1 MKTPLAAVVLAF
13 LLLCLYGPT
22 GARAATTCKGTLN
35 GYFDSVV
42 VPANSSCT
50 LNLATI
56 AHDVDVSAGATLTV
70 VGQSVGPT
78 PIAVT
83 IGGNLTAVGCNSV
96 LLNGAL
102 GGIAVAG
109 DFSINSCAQPSGFVG
124 PGVTIKGNFS
134 CVNTAAAC
142 TADNGTV
149 VGGVTIT
156 RSSSPNAS
164 EIGNNIIGGNLTCSQ
179 NSVMPTHTAGLNY
192 VAGQGSSQCDY
203 TFISSAPPPT
213 CSGVINLNRVSD
225 LTALYVQTVA
235 ASGSTPQYCQVV
247 GVVQTEADE
256 FDTGDMDGQES
267 DDPMISSAGFLLR
280 LPMTWNN
287 RFVFMGCG
295 GSCGSIGTRNAATG
309 IVSPSL
315 SVNGVDSAEALND
328 GFAVVNTDSGHEP
341 IAGSNL
347 PQWSLLDVGVAN
359 QPALDDFDYRS
370 VHDITIVTK
379 QLVTKY
385 YKDDISFAYFDGCST
400 GGRQAMVE
408 ADDYPEDFDGIIA
421 GDPIMDLDNIRGSNF
436 KALAAWL
443 APGAFLDNA
452 TIANLDAAVL
462 ANCDALDGVADGL
475 IQNPQLCS
483 LDPDSLV
490 GTTLTQAQADGVS
503 TYIEQVIDTTG
514 NYVYPGF
521 ALGHWATAGFA
532 TFQNFNNEPAP
543 NPTSPQPWSATGAQI
558 VTGSIPGPVEWT
570 LSDPGARYYVELD
583 PNFDTINQWPQGANI
598 GQPPNVESASVVRL
612 SKKRVGSGN
621 GDDPAKLKKFIKQDR
636 KLIVYHGFSD
646 NLAPP
651 FRTIWFYRELAAQ
664 EKSYA
669 DAQKNV
675 RLFMVPGMGHCGG
688 GTSPNSF
695 ETLNTLANWVE
706 DGVAPDAIPAT
717 NTSNGSSMPLCK
729 FPEEA
734 TYLGGPATLASS
746 WSCDPNDR
754 RLLQSPGSDGVVAG
768 MTHNAAQGH

>member
-1 MKTPLAAVVLAF
+1 MKTLVVAITLAF
-13 LLLCLYGPT
+13 LSLWCGPT
-22 GARAATTCKGTLN
+22 SARASTACIGTLN

-70 VGQSVGPT
+70 IGQTVGPT

-83 IGGNLTAVGCNSV
+83 IGGNLTADRCSSV

-102 GGIAVAG
+102 GGIAVGG
-109 DFSINSCAQPSGFVG
+109 DFSIKNCAQPSGFVG
-124 PGVTIKGNFS
+124 PGVTIKGSFD
-134 CVNTAAAC
+134 CVNTAGPC
-142 TADNGTV
+142 KADSGTV
-149 VGGVTIT
+149 VGSVTVL
-156 RSSSPNAS
+156 RASSLTAS

-179 NSVMPTHTAGLNY
+179 NSVIPTHTAGLNY
-192 VAGQGSSQCDY
+192 VAGQGSSQCDH
-203 TFISSAPPPT
+203 TFLSSAAPPN
-213 CSGVINLNRVSD
+213 CSGALNLSRISD

-235 ASGSTPQYCQVV
+235 ASGPNPQYCQVV

-256 FDTGDMDGQES
+256 FENGRGDEPGS
-267 DDPMISSAGFLLR
+267 DDRMISSAGFLLR
-280 LPMTWNN
+280 LPVTWNN

-295 GSCGSIGTRNAATG
+295 GSCGSIGSRNTTTG
-309 IVSPSL
+309 IVNPSL

-328 GFAVVNTDSGHEP
+328 GFAVVNTDTGHEP

-347 PQWSLLDVGVAN
+347 PQWSLLAAGVPN
-359 QPALDDFDYRS
+359 QPALADFDYRS
-370 VHDITIVTK
+370 VHDITLATK
-379 QLVTKY
+379 RLVSEY
-385 YKDDISFAYFDGCST
+385 YKGDINFAYFDGCST

-443 APGAFLDNA
+443 APGAFVGNT
-452 TIANLDAAVL
+452 TIANIDAAVL

-483 LDPDSLV
+483 LDPNSLV
-490 GTTLTQAQADGVS
+490 GTVLTQEQADGVT
-503 TYIEQVIDTTG
+503 TYIEQVIDTKG

-532 TFQNFNNEPAP
+532 TFQNFNNKPAP

-558 VTGSIPGPVEWT
+558 TTGSIPGPVEWT

-598 GQPPNVESASVVRL
+598 GQPPNVESASVVKL

-621 GDDPAKLKKFIKQDR
+621 GDDPAKLKKFIKQNR
-636 KLIVYHGFSD
+636 KLILYHGFSD

-651 FRTIWFYRELAAQ
+651 FRSIWFYRELADQ
-664 EKSYA
+664 ENGYD

-675 RLFMVPGMGHCGG
+675 RLFMVPGMGHCSG

-695 ETLNTLANWVE
+695 ETLNTLADWVE
-706 DGVAPDAIPAT
+706 NDVAPDAIPAT
-717 NTSNGSSMPLCK
+717 NTSNGASMPLCK
-729 FPEEA
+729 FPEQA
-734 TYLGGPATLASS
+734 SYVGGPVTSASS
-746 WSCDPNDR
+746 WKCDPRDL
-754 RLLQSPGSDGVVAG
+754 RLLSAPGGDGVIAG
-768 MTHNAAQGH
+768 MTHNGANGH

>member
-1 MKTPLAAVVLAF
+1 MKTLLAAVVVAF
-13 LLLCLYGPT
+13 LSLCCGPT
-22 GARAATTCKGTLN
+22 NVHASTVCTGILN

-56 AHDVDVSAGATLTV
+56 AHDVDVSAGGTLSII
-70 VGQSVGPT
+70 GQSVGPT

-83 IGGNLTAVGCNSV
+83 IGGNLTANGCNSV
-96 LLNGAL
+96 LLNGSL
-102 GGIAVAG
+102 GGIAVGG
-109 DFSINSCAQPSGFVG
+109 DFSITNCAQQSGFVG
-124 PGVTIKGNFS
+124 PGVAIKGNFS
-134 CVNTAAAC
+134 CINTPGPC
-142 TADNGTV
+142 KADNGTV
-149 VGGVTIT
+149 VGGVTV
-156 RSSSPNAS
+156 SSASSPTAS
-164 EIGNNIIGGNLTCSQ
+164 EIGDNIIGGNLTCSQ
-179 NSVMPTHTAGLNY
+179 DTVTPTHTAGVNF
-192 VAGQGSSQCDY
+192 VAGQGSSQCNVS
-203 TFISSAPPPT
+203 FISQTAPPN
-213 CSGVINLNRVSD
+213 CSGALNLARVPN

-235 ASGSTPQYCQVV
+235 ASGANPQYCQVV
-247 GVVQTEADE
+247 GVVQTEAD
-256 FDTGDMDGQES
+256 DVVTGDSDESWS
-267 DDPMISSAGFLLR
+267 DDPLISSAGFLLR

-295 GSCGSIGTRNAATG
+295 GSCGSIGSRNSATG
-309 IVSPSL
+309 IVTPSL
-315 SVNGVDSAEALND
+315 SVNGVDSAEALNN
-328 GFAVVNTDSGHEP
+328 GFAVVNTDTGHEA

-347 PQWSLLDVGVAN
+347 PQWSLLDVGVPN
-359 QPALDDFDYRS
+359 KPALDDFDYRS
-370 VHDITIVTK
+370 VHDITIATK
-379 QLVTKY
+379 QLVSKY
-385 YKDDISFAYFDGCST
+385 YADDIDFAYFDGCST
-400 GGRQAMVE
+400 GGRQAMDE
-408 ADDYPEDFDGIIA
+408 ADDYPEDYDGIIA

-443 APGAFLDNA
+443 APGAFIGNT

-483 LDPDSLV
+483 LDPNSLV
-490 GTTLTQAQADGVS
+490 GTVLTQAQADGVT
-503 TYIEQVIDTTG
+503 TYIEQVFDTKG

-532 TFQNFNNEPAP
+532 VFQNFNNKPAP

-598 GQPPNVESASVVRL
+598 GQPPNIESASVVRL

-621 GDDPAKLKKFIKQDR
+621 GDDPAKLKTFIRQNR
-636 KLIVYHGFSD
+636 KLILYHGFSD

-651 FRTIWFYRELAAQ
+651 FRTIWFYRELANQEKGYNKAQ
-664 EKSYA
+664 E
-669 DAQKNV
+669 NV
-675 RLFMVPGMGHCGG
+675 RLFMVPGMGHCSG

-706 DGVAPDAIPAT
+706 NGVVPDAIPAT
-717 NTSNGSSMPLCK
+717 NTASGYSMPLCK
-729 FPEEA
+729 FPEQA
-734 TYLGGPATLASS
+734 TYLGGPVTSASS
-746 WSCDPNDR
+746 WKCDPSDK
-754 RLLQSPGSDGVVAG
+754 RLLSAPGSDGVVAG
-768 MTHNAAQGH
+768 MTHNGAQGH